1 METAE
6 LIVFNIEQA
15 IIMSIAVCIFAF
27 VYFKRRELFLWFLV
41 YISFLITI
49 ILKIIGRMITD
60 LFTVA
65 SLAGIIPIL
74 LMFVAVFKDYYETC
88 FKEKGRDLSVFKK
101 ISPAIV
107 LTSFVVIGLLST
119 ILILM
124 FICSYMMIRIY
135 LIKRT
140 PTYAFLNI
148 TVIGFVVYLISM
160 VIPYFGIGSTQA
172 IETGTTFISFTILLA
187 TGIASF
193 TEMQLEASKHKVIK
207 LLDIASNTSINVANI
222 ATELAASAGEV
233 NASSEEIASTTQQ
246 VAIDSQVVMKS
257 SHEIQNIMN
266 VITKISEQTNLL
278 ALNASIEAGRA
289 GEHGRGFGV
298 VATEVR
304 KLAEESKTM
313 VYNSRDKVEEIV
325 ERIHMTTA
333 AMEGISASSEEQT
346 ASMEEITATANRLG
360 ALAED
365 LKNTLVQGSN

>member
-49 ILKIIGRMITD
+49 ILKIIGRMIPD

-65 SLAGIIPIL
+65 SLFAIIPIL
-74 LMFVAVFKDYYETC
+74 IMFIAVFKAYYETF
-88 FKEKGRDLSVFKK
+88 FKERGKDLSLFKK

-107 LTSFVVIGLLST
+107 ISSSVAIGLITT

-124 FICSYMMIRIY
+124 FICSFMMIRIY
-135 LIKRT
+135 IVKRT

-148 TVIGFVVYLISM
+148 TVFAFIVYIFSM
-160 VIPYFGIGSTQA
+160 VIPYFGIGSSQA
-172 IETGTTFISFTILLA
+172 IDTGTTFISFTLLLA

-193 TEMQLEASKHKVIK
+193 TEMRLEASKHRVTQ

-289 GEHGRGFGV
+289 GEHGRGFAV

-313 VYNSRDKVEEIV
+313 VFNSRDKVEEII
-325 ERIHMTTA
+325 ERIRMTTA
-333 AMEGISASSEEQT
+333 SMEGISASSEEQT

-360 ALAED
+360 SLAED
-365 LKNTLVQGSN
+365 LKNTLVQGNL